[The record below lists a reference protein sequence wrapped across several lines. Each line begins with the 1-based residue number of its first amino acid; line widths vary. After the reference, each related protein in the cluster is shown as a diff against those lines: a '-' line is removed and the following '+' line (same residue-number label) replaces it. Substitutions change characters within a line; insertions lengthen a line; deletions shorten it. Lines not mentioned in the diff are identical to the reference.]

1 MPNNDIES
9 QPDSTLAVLG
19 LGPMGQA
26 LAAAAIT
33 ADRSTVVWNRTPD
46 KARALVAQGAT
57 LAPTAA
63 EAVRKASLV
72 ICCVVNYGVLQA
84 IVGDVADWSAT
95 TLVNLTSGHSG
106 EARAMA
112 AWAGERDISYL
123 DGAILTPA
131 PNIGT
136 PSASILYCGPQPVFA
151 RRQTTLETF
160 SRTCVYLGDDYGAAA
175 AYEMAL
181 LDLFAMTVGGLA
193 HSFAM
198 ATAEGIPPTEFAR
211 FAKGV
216 GNLLPDMVDRFAGQL
231 LEGRFPGKMSNIASA
246 GSAIT
251 HVAETSD
258 THGMDTG
265 PLRAVQAIIDRAIEA
280 GHGHEGYARLAQ
292 ILTPDISDH
301 SADTS
306 NRARS

>member
-9 QPDSTLAVLG
+9 RPDSTLAVLG

-26 LAAAAIT
+26 LATAAVA
-33 ADRSTVVWNRTPD
+33 AGRSTVIWNRTPD

-57 LAPTAA
+57 LAPTAT
-63 EAVRKASLV
+63 EAVRQASLV
-72 ICCVVNYGVLQA
+72 VCCVMNYGVLQA
-84 IVGDVADWSAT
+84 IVGDIADWSAT

-112 AWAGERDISYL
+112 AWASERDIPYL

-136 PSASILYCGPQPVFA
+136 PSASILYCGSQPIFA
-151 RRQTTLETF
+151 RSRTTLETF
-160 SRTCVYLGDDYGAAA
+160 SRTSVYLGDDYGAAA
-175 AYEMAL
+175 AHEMAL

-198 ATAEGIPPTEFAR
+198 AGAEGITPTAFAR
-211 FAKGV
+211 FAKGI
-216 GNLLPDMVDRFAGQL
+216 GNLLPDMIDRFAGQL
-231 LEGRFPGKMSNIASA
+231 LEGRFPGNTSSIASA

-251 HVAETSD
+251 HVAEASD
-258 THGMDTG
+258 TRGMDTG
-265 PLRAVQAIIDRAIEA
+265 PLRAVQAIIDRAITA
-280 GHGHEGYARLAQ
+280 GHGNDGYARLAQ
-292 ILTPDISDH
+292 ILTPDVSDRP
-301 SADTS
+301 SGAS
-306 NRARS
+306 SRARS